1 MKNTNSMSQES
12 LSQDEAKKVQ
22 DRIAANN
29 IEEKKKNR
37 EEKMKQAQQQREAL
51 EKENR
56 EKTVKQQQE
65 RDEKY
70 RKIMKEKEEKQRMEM
85 LKKKMNKEK
94 QAKKYAEEK
103 ARNEARKDDFLAPAP
118 KPMEPPALKQNDSLQ
133 MKLQKQILLDKSFQK
148 KKAESKN
155 TYSFDMLHT
164 DDSTDDES
172 KPSQS
177 RPAMPDWSKSKSFNH
192 PNSMRF

>member
-1 MKNTNSMSQES
+1 MTPAKYNTLPSRFVSV
-12 LSQDEAKKVQ
+12 AV
-22 DRIAANN
+22 NN
-29 IEEKKKNR
+29 NVEEKKKNR

-56 EKTVKQQQE
+56 EKVLKQQQE

-70 RKIMKEKEEKQRMEM
+70 RKIMKEKEEKQRMDA
-85 LKKKMNKEK
+85 LKKRLMKEK

-103 ARNEARKDDFLAPAP
+103 ARKDEFLAPAP
-118 KPMEPPALKQNDSLQ
+118 KPIEQPALTKNDSLQ
-133 MKLQKQILLDKSFQK
+133 MKLQKQILLEKSFQQ
-148 KKAESKN
+148 KKAESKS

-177 RPAMPDWSKSKSFNH
+177 RPAFPEWSKSKYFSSSQICC
-192 PNSMRF
+192 NSN